1 MKVKSRVYIH
11 NMRLRECNITPSPG
25 TSAGKPYPCRHQRSI
40 LTATFACT
48 RSLWLSSA
56 ASGIAGLATCG
67 GGRGGTEG
75 GPSRLVV
82 NRQLFCAPLRDR
94 QGNATDARELVLS
107 AAATGRLTMGAFRSC
122 IFGPVPKTGATEVDV
137 PSGECLTINWRFPQL
152 SPGKG
157 DECLHLL
164 VISA

>member
-1 MKVKSRVYIH
+1 MKVKSGVYIH
-11 NMRLRECNITPSPG
+11 NMRLLESGTTPFRGPLQENRTRVG
-25 TSAGKPYPCRHQRSI
+25 TSAVSSPRPSRVPGPDGCHRQPPISLEWQR
-40 LTATFACT
+40 A
-48 RSLWLSSA
+48 
-56 ASGIAGLATCG
+56 

-82 NRQLFCAPLRDR
+82 NRQLFSAPLRDR

-107 AAATGRLTMGAFRSC
+107 AAATGRLTLGAFRSC